1 MLAPLPLGYFRI
13 WCQNLVSIQA
23 FHPYEGQMDA
33 SPFGIKEEVRETNL
47 LFVLAQHILIQS
59 PQSGS
64 LREHWLL

>member
-13 WCQNLVSIQA
+13 WCQNLVTIQA
-23 FHPYEGQMDA
+23 FRTYEAQMDA

-59 PQSGS
+59 P
-64 LREHWLL
+64 

>member
-1 MLAPLPLGYFRI
+1 
-13 WCQNLVSIQA
+13 
-23 FHPYEGQMDA
+23 MDA